1 MSDAGRRLAGGAP
14 HAEGPA
20 SDAGA
25 RILAVNTGSSSLKA
39 AVYLPG
45 DLPAPVLNVLID
57 RIGGDDAHIRVTD
70 RAGRVAVERDAPARD
85 FDAALTLL
93 VGELDAADPGHHL
106 CAIGHRLVHG
116 GQRFDRP
123 VAITPETLSALENL
137 GRLAP
142 EHMPQALVAVR
153 FFAREA
159 PSVPQVACFDTTFH
173 RTRPRVAQL
182 IPLPQ
187 RYRDAGFVRFG
198 FHGLSYESSLAAL
211 RSMNAARGRIV
222 VLHLGNGASM
232 AAIRDGACVD
242 TTMGYTPTS
251 GLVMGTRCGD
261 IDPGVLIELLTA
273 HGMTPDALNAL
284 LNEQSGLLGVSGTSG
299 DMRDLLAAEETDT
312 NAADAIALF
321 CYRAQKYLGAFAS
334 VLGGLDTVVFTGGIG
349 ERSAAIR
356 ARICA
361 GQAHLGIGLDAA
373 ANAAA
378 SSAATAV
385 ISAPDA
391 RVAVR
396 VIRADEE
403 AVIARHTLEC
413 LRQHDRASARA
424 AAIAD

>member
-1 MSDAGRRLAGGAP
+1 MSAARPSQA
-14 HAEGPA
+14 
-20 SDAGA
+20 A

-39 AVYLPG
+39 AVYLPA
-45 DLPAPVLNVLID
+45 DVATPLLNVLVD

-123 VAITPETLSALENL
+123 AAITPDTMTALDDL
-137 GRLAP
+137 ARLAP

-153 FFAREA
+153 FFAREVPA
-159 PSVPQVACFDTTFH
+159 VPQVACFDTAFH
-173 RTRPRVAQL
+173 RTLPRVAQM
-182 IPLPQ
+182 IALPQ

-198 FHGLSYESSLAAL
+198 FHGLSYESSMAAL
-211 RSMNAARGRIV
+211 RGMNAAHGRIV
-222 VLHLGNGASM
+222 IFHLGNGASM

-261 IDPGVLIELLTA
+261 IDPGVLIELLSA
-273 HGMTPDALNAL
+273 HRMTPDALNVL
-284 LNEQSGLLGVSGTSG
+284 LNKQSGLLGVSGTSR
-299 DMRDLLAAEETDT
+299 DMRDLLAAEKHDA

-349 ERSAAIR
+349 EKSAVIR

-361 GQAHLGIGLDAA
+361 GQGHLGIALDDAA
-373 ANAAA
+373 NTAA
-378 SSAATAV
+378 SAVAMAV
-385 ISAPDA
+385 ISTPYA

-403 AVIARHTLEC
+403 AVIARHVLAH
-413 LRQHDRASARA
+413 LRQLEPASAPA

>member
-1 MSDAGRRLAGGAP
+1 MSESGRVARPPGAP
-14 HAEGPA
+14 T

-39 AVYLPG
+39 AVYLPT
-45 DLPAPVLNVLID
+45 DLASPVLNVLVD

-70 RAGRVAVERDAPARD
+70 QSGRVAAERDAPARD

-93 VGELDAADPGHHL
+93 VGALDAADPGHRL
-106 CAIGHRLVHG
+106 RAIGHRLVHG

-123 VAITPETLSALENL
+123 AAITPETMRALEDL
-137 GRLAP
+137 ARLAP
-142 EHMPQALVAVR
+142 EHMYQALVAVR
-153 FFAREA
+153 FFARKA
-159 PSVPQVACFDTTFH
+159 PSVPQVACFDTVFH
-173 RTRPRVAQL
+173 RTLPRVARL

-198 FHGLSYESSLAAL
+198 FHGLSYESSMAAL
-211 RSMNAARGRIV
+211 RGMNAAHGRIV
-222 VLHLGNGASM
+222 IFHLGNGASM

-261 IDPGVLIELLTA
+261 IDPGVLIELLSA
-273 HGMTPDALNAL
+273 HGMTPDALDVL
-284 LNEQSGLLGVSGTSG
+284 LNEQSGLLGLSGTSR
-299 DMRDLLAAEETDT
+299 DMRDLLAAEERDA

-361 GQAHLGIGLDAA
+361 GQAHLGITLDDA
-373 ANAAA
+373 ANASASGAA
-378 SSAATAV
+378 MAV

-396 VIRADEE
+396 VMRADEE
-403 AVIARHTLEC
+403 AVIARDVLAY
-413 LRQHDRASARA
+413 LRQLEPESASA

>member
-1 MSDAGRRLAGGAP
+1 MSAARPSQA
-14 HAEGPA
+14 
-20 SDAGA
+20 A

-39 AVYLPG
+39 AVYLPA
-45 DLPAPVLNVLID
+45 DVATPLLNVLVD

-123 VAITPETLSALENL
+123 AAITPDTMTALDDL
-137 GRLAP
+137 ARLAP

-153 FFAREA
+153 FFAREVPA
-159 PSVPQVACFDTTFH
+159 VPQVACFDTAFH
-173 RTRPRVAQL
+173 RTLPRVAQM
-182 IPLPQ
+182 IALPQ

-198 FHGLSYESSLAAL
+198 FHGLSYESSMAAL
-211 RSMNAARGRIV
+211 RGMNAAHGRIV
-222 VLHLGNGASM
+222 IFHLGNGASM

-261 IDPGVLIELLTA
+261 IDPGVLIELLSA
-273 HGMTPDALNAL
+273 HRMTPDALNVL
-284 LNEQSGLLGVSGTSG
+284 LNKQSGLLGVSGTSR
-299 DMRDLLAAEETDT
+299 DMRDLLAAEKHDA

-349 ERSAAIR
+349 EKSAVIR

-361 GQAHLGIGLDAA
+361 GQGHLGIALDDAA
-373 ANAAA
+373 NTAA
-378 SSAATAV
+378 SAVAMAV
-385 ISAPDA
+385 ISTPDA

-403 AVIARHTLEC
+403 AVIARHVLAH
-413 LRQHDRASARA
+413 LRQLEPASAPA